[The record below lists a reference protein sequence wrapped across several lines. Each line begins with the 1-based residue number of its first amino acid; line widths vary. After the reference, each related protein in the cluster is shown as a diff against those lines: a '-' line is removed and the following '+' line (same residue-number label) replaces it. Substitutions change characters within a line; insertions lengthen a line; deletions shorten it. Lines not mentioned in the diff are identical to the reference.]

1 MVGKHEEVGW
11 IAPDGFVLAQRE
23 LDVAAAAGDR
33 ALADKAG
40 RPGRV
45 RFLGDLLDLLVH
57 GAKQHLVLAQP
68 KLACLKRLA
77 IHRPPYALQLLACP
91 AKWAALG
98 GQLGRYPSRLG

>member
-1 MVGKHEEVGW
+1 
-11 IAPDGFVLAQRE
+11 
-23 LDVAAAAGDR
+23 
-33 ALADKAG
+33 
-40 RPGRV
+40 
-45 RFLGDLLDLLVH
+45 
-57 GAKQHLVLAQP
+57 LVLAQP